1 MPYDQVPGSTKGLL
15 GTRNFDTLIA
25 EAGSVALETLLSKN
39 KSVRRV
45 IWVTKSGSSHLDWNE
60 VPEGAGGKL
69 DVSTWH
75 DLIEEQKAG
84 ASNEVPPLDKDNAA
98 PSVYALWPTK
108 AGKYDLVEYSQQVS
122 HFGIGLTASTDGS

>member
-1 MPYDQVPGSTKGLL
+1 MPYNQAPDSSKKLL
-15 GTRNFDTLIA
+15 GTGNFDTLIA

-75 DLIEEQKAG
+75 DLVEEHKAG
-84 ASNEVPPLDKDNAA
+84 TSNEVPPLDKDNEA
-98 PSVYALWPTK
+98 PPVYAFWPTK
-108 AGKYDLVEYSQQVS
+108 AGTYDLVEYSQQVS
-122 HFGIGLTASTDGS
+122 RFEIELTAIADDL